1 MDGIPSEEREEFRH
15 VSLWTYESLLDARR
29 EAAAYLRRAAD
40 TLTGDARATV
50 ARASDI
56 YQAEHD
62 LLMESMNREGALM
75 HRTHGPGVEAWTQEG
90 LARERAVLAQA
101 AEMEASAIA
110 EITRASGLLDD

>member
-1 MDGIPSEEREEFRH
+1 MTEKTAPEN
-15 VSLWTYESLLDARR
+15 VLATADALRW
-29 EAAAYLRRAAD
+29 EAGTNL
-40 TLTGDARATV
+40 
-50 ARASDI
+50 
-56 YQAEHD
+56 HD